1 MVVKRGRRKT
11 SSRRKKSHYKRGR
24 WAKYFYG
31 GYMDDG
37 NGFRVARD
45 LSHIP
50 DQKKEF
56 QKNYETN
63 KPSKFW
69 LPSFLDHK
77 VNKNVIDDYTMNT
90 IESKML
96 SGDPT
101 TRQVAREQLK
111 DMLLVRDIQTNPD
124 DYMREW
130 EAGKHKRNNW
140 VKTAT
145 RVGLGAAA
153 ALGTGFL
160 LYNWGTPML
169 GLAANGLSHL
179 KNWWSGKSLP
189 DGFKFYEKYTNPKHV
204 FDGNTGN
211 ASKDLFSSTISN
223 IINGDPKK
231 MIILAKDNKG
241 ILGYNDQTHRYLIKG
256 ADGKRMQIRPT
267 QLINWVLN
275 NGKKEDY
282 AGIYNQATNLFDEYL
297 NTHTLVGNGFRV
309 TRRGRRLLRR
319 YRRHLR
325 HRRRRH

>member
-1 MVVKRGRRKT
+1 MVVKRRRKT

-37 NGFRVARD
+37 NGFKVARD
-45 LSHIP
+45 LSHIS
-50 DQKKEF
+50 DQKEEF
-56 QKNYETN
+56 QKNYEKN

-69 LPSFLDHK
+69 LPSFLDHRA
-77 VNKNVIDDYTMNT
+77 NKNVIDDYTMNA

-145 RVGLGAAA
+145 RVGLGTAA

-179 KNWWSGKSLP
+179 KDWWRGAPTTQPVNLQSVADFSIKNSIVPSSGNEIEDSIWGKVFEGIKKAG
-189 DGFKFYEKYTNPKHV
+189 DFKINSQ
-204 FDGNTGN
+204 GN
-211 ASKDLFSSTISN
+211 A
-223 IINGDPKK
+223 
-231 MIILAKDNKG
+231 G
-241 ILGYNDQTHRYLIKG
+241 ILGFDKKAGKFLLEGTDKMQHWVKPEGLLSFAAQNPANFMGIIKQM
-256 ADGKRMQIRPT
+256 GKYGGE
-267 QLINWVLN
+267 QLILEEAIKNF
-275 NGKKEDY
+275 G
-282 AGIYNQATNLFDEYL
+282 GS
-297 NTHTLVGNGFRV
+297 GFRV

-325 HRRRRH
+325 HRRRH

>member
-1 MVVKRGRRKT
+1 MVVKRRRKT

-37 NGFRVARD
+37 NGFKVARD
-45 LSHIP
+45 LSHIS

-56 QKNYETN
+56 QKNYEDN

-69 LPSFLDHK
+69 LPSFLDHRA
-77 VNKNVIDDYTMNT
+77 NKNVIDDYTMNT

-145 RVGLGAAA
+145 RVGLGTAA

-169 GLAANGLSHL
+169 GLAANGLSKL
-179 KNWWSGKSLP
+179 KDWWRGPEPLP
-189 DGFKFYEKYTNPKHV
+189 DGFKFYEKFTNPKSN
-204 FDGNTGN
+204 FDTNTGT
-211 ASKDLFSSTISN
+211 ASKDSFLTIISS
-223 IINGDPKK
+223 IINKDPKK
-231 MIILAKDNKG
+231 MSFLTKDNKG
-241 ILGYNDQTHRYLIKG
+241 ILGYNSQTQRYLIKG
-256 ADGKRMQIRPT
+256 ADGQRMQIKPS
-267 QLINWVLN
+267 QLINWILTKGN
-275 NGKKEDY
+275 KEDY
-282 AGIYNQATNLFDEYL
+282 AGIHNQANNLFNEYL
-297 NTHTLVGNGFRV
+297 KTHSLSGYGYRV

-325 HRRRRH
+325 HRRRH

>member
-1 MVVKRGRRKT
+1 MVVKRRRKT

-37 NGFRVARD
+37 NGFKVARD
-45 LSHIP
+45 LSHIS
-50 DQKKEF
+50 DQKEEF
-56 QKNYETN
+56 QKNYEDN

-69 LPSFLDHK
+69 LPSFLDHRA
-77 VNKNVIDDYTMNT
+77 NKNVIDDYTMNT
-90 IESKML
+90 IQSKML
-96 SGDPT
+96 SGDAT

-145 RVGLGAAA
+145 RVGLGTAA

-169 GLAANGLSHL
+169 GLATNGLSKL
-179 KNWWSGKSLP
+179 KDWWK
-189 DGFKFYEKYTNPKHV
+189 
-204 FDGNTGN
+204 
-211 ASKDLFSSTISN
+211 
-223 IINGDPKK
+223 GDPSINYDNFISFDKFK
-231 MIILAKDNKG
+231 QTHNFEKTGDFVKDSFFTRLAKAIGGDKNKLLIDMRKNPN
-241 ILGYNDQTHRYLIKG
+241 ILGFDDVAKKYLVKG
-256 ADGKRMQIRPT
+256 A
-267 QLINWVLN
+267 
-275 NGKKEDY
+275 NGKNELIPWANLVQY
-282 AGIYNQATNLFDEYL
+282 AINSGDNEGFGDIISKSRE
-297 NTHTLVGNGFRV
+297 LVFGKGFRV